1 MKTKYLPILGLAGL
15 ALSGLSAHAQIS
27 YTDGDLILDFSQSG
41 KSDVEA
47 DIGSLASLISL
58 SGGSSVQIG
67 SYSSYLTTAGSSLN
81 SLSFSIFGIQ
91 NNAAGS
97 VSANTSYLSIQQSG
111 ASPNTAPN
119 DLAGSVQNSLK
130 TTENGI
136 LGLDGFGGYNSLGL
150 LPWSIANS
158 AGPTVA
164 IIPSGNV
171 NGYTHLAGSF
181 NGAPSGFP
189 TITTSST
196 FSSGGSVTADLF
208 EFDPGQGP
216 THQAIF
222 DGDFTFNSDG
232 TLDFTSITPAP
243 EPSVYGLLG
252 TGLLLVAL
260 RHRYFGTKSD
270 NTTI

>member
-1 MKTKYLPILGLAGL
+1 MKRKLIPILGLAGL
-15 ALSGLSAHAQIS
+15 ALSGLSAHAQIN
-27 YTDGDLILDFSQSG
+27 YNDGDLVLDLSKSG
-41 KSDVEA
+41 AADVEV
-47 DIGSLASLISL
+47 DLGSLGSLNLL
-58 SGGSSVQIG
+58 SGGSTVQVG
-67 SYSSYLTTAGSSLN
+67 SFSSYLTTAGANVN

-91 NNAAGS
+91 NNTAGS

-119 DLAGSVQNSLK
+119 DLTGSVQNTLK
-130 TTENGI
+130 STELGI
-136 LGLDGFGGYNSLGL
+136 LGLDGFGGYNTIGL
-150 LPWSIANS
+150 LPWSTAN
-158 AGPTVA
+158 AEGPTLA
-164 IIPSGNV
+164 IIPNGDV

-216 THQAIF
+216 AHQAIF

-252 TGLLLVAL
+252 TGLLLLGL
-260 RHRYFGTKSD
+260 RHRFHRSQ
-270 NTTI
+270 I